1 MVKRIKSLFL
11 LKTIFSYLPQE
22 VKFKLVRN
30 NKAYQKKINLNFLDY
45 KLFSGK
51 YIIYEEKGKVK
62 EYNSYTDDLIFEG
75 GYLNNKRNGKG
86 KEYNNKGELIF
97 EGEYLNGIKWEGE
110 YLSETGKRY
119 NIRKGIKYLI
129 NDDKIDKTNEDK
141 KLVFKD
147 KKIESTFKDGKEKIK
162 EYDVEDDLIFEGDYL
177 YKYRNGKGKE
187 YYKDKSLLFEGDYIN
202 GKRNGFGKEYYNIIN
217 ISPSYIYLKFLNKN
231 KNIIKYEGDYLN
243 GKRNGKGKEYNTK
256 GQLIFEGEYLY
267 NSKKK
272 GKAFIKG
279 KLEFE
284 GDYLFNKKFNG
295 NGFDKNGNI
304 IYQLKDGNG
313 KVKEYNDKSKLIFK
327 GEYLEGKRNVNGK
340 EYNDDGYLI
349 YKANI

>member
-11 LKTIFSYLPQE
+11 FKTIFSYLPQE

-129 NDDKIDKTNEDK
+129 NDDKINKTNKDK
-141 KLVFKD
+141 KLVSKG
-147 KKIESTFKDGKEKIK
+147 KKIKTK
-162 EYDVEDDLIFEGDYL
+162 EYDDEGDLIFEGDYL

-202 GKRNGFGKEYYNIIN
+202 GKRNGFGKEYYNTIN
-217 ISPSYIYLKFLNKN
+217 TSPSY
-231 KNIIKYEGDYLN
+231 
-243 GKRNGKGKEYNTK
+243 
-256 GQLIFEGEYLY
+256 
-267 NSKKK
+267 S
-272 GKAFIKG
+272 
-279 KLEFE
+279 
-284 GDYLFNKKFNG
+284 LFK
-295 NGFDKNGNI
+295 
-304 IYQLKDGNG
+304 
-313 KVKEYNDKSKLIFK
+313 IFK
-327 GEYLEGKRNVNGK
+327 
-340 EYNDDGYLI
+340 
-349 YKANI
+349 

>member
-1 MVKRIKSLFL
+1 MLKRIKSLFL

-62 EYNSYTDDLIFEG
+62 ESSSYTDDIIFEG
-75 GYLNNKRNGKG
+75 EYWNNKRNGKC
-86 KEYNNKGELIF
+86 KEYNNKGDLIF

-202 GKRNGFGKEYYNIIN
+202 GKRNGFGKEYYNIE
-217 ISPSYIYLKFLNKN
+217 NK
-231 KNIIKYEGDYLN
+231 KILKYEGDYLN
-243 GKRNGKGKEYNTK
+243 GKRNGKGKEYNIK
-256 GQLIFEGEYLY
+256 GELIFEGEYLY
-267 NSKKK
+267 NSKKR
-272 GKAFIKG
+272 GKAFING